1 MSLKMLVDDINL
13 HRDKYSFI
21 NVLKKG
27 DKEQFIG
34 SLSDEEILECYN
46 TKSIKLNKWLN
57 LMDSIELKNN
67 YIIYRRVYWNEE
79 GGERNKY
86 TNYVISMYSFTQLFF
101 KSSIEIVLE
110 NNKMI
115 LLSSAYNIGGPH
127 DKNFD
132 LSDVLIY

>member
-1 MSLKMLVDDINL
+1 MLVDDINL

-67 YIIYRRVYWNEE
+67 YIICR
-79 GGERNKY
+79 
-86 TNYVISMYSFTQLFF
+86 
-101 KSSIEIVLE
+101 
-110 NNKMI
+110 
-115 LLSSAYNIGGPH
+115 
-127 DKNFD
+127 
-132 LSDVLIY
+132 